1 MTFSVMPFGKWKGTP
16 LTQMDGS
23 YIEWAL
29 ANLELKGPLRGA
41 LEAEMQRRADG
52 GEVDEAPPPT
62 SDGGPVIGDDR
73 IRQIVQQ
80 ELASLFRRAAATMEK
95 SSSKP

>member
-1 MTFSVMPFGKWKGTP
+1 MTFSVMPFGKGKGTP

-52 GEVDEAPPPT
+52 GEGDEAPPPA
-62 SDGGPVIGDDR
+62 SDGGPVTGDAR